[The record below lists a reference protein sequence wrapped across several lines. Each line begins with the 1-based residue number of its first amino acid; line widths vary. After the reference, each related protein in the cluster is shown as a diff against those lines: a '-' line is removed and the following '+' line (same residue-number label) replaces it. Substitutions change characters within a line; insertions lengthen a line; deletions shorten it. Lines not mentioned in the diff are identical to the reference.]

1 MFCILRNEEYTL
13 TVDSNKTITRSFF
26 YFLLLHILYL
36 QSQIRCQ
43 ITNIKGKTCID
54 IRPIN
59 SCLYFVNRSSTYVIS
74 YLWLLEVDSL
84 FVGCIARIY
93 FKSSSTREFW
103 TYIVKTQIKSSMKKW
118 LDCDYNKHSIFLV
131 ISNTDVP

>member
-1 MFCILRNEEYTL
+1 MFCMLRNGEYTL
-13 TVDSNKTITRSFF
+13 TVDSNKIITRSFL

-36 QSQIRCQ
+36 QSQIRWQ
-43 ITNIKGKTCID
+43 ITNMKGKTCIG

-74 YLWLLEVDSL
+74 YLWLVEVDSL
-84 FVGCIARIY
+84 FVGCIARKY

-103 TYIVKTQIKSSMKKW
+103 TYIVKSQIKSSMKKC
-118 LDCDYNKHSIFLV
+118 LDCDHNKLSIFLV
-131 ISNTDVP
+131 ICNTYIP

>member
-1 MFCILRNEEYTL
+1 MFCMLRNGEYTL
-13 TVDSNKTITRSFF
+13 TVDSNKIITRSFL

-36 QSQIRCQ
+36 QSQIRWR
-43 ITNIKGKTCID
+43 ITNIKGKTCIG

-84 FVGCIARIY
+84 FVGCIARKY

-103 TYIVKTQIKSSMKKW
+103 TYIVKSQIKSSMKKC
-118 LDCDYNKHSIFLV
+118 LDCDHNKLSIFLV
-131 ISNTDVP
+131 ICNTYIP